1 MRELLLTM
9 VQSSLFYLVFLLGDL
24 VEFPRHTFIQQIFW
38 GGVRYVPRIGL
49 DTGGAVTKSK
59 TKKQKPCLLLWFSA
73 FPPLIWIGGL
83 MGFCWSGFWH
93 YPAAWGQW
101 KPVQSMYTQEEN
113 DTDLISL
120 SSDLPYFVQKS
131 AGLSSNSLSHAAL
144 ALENT
149 EETPHLKDPLW

>member
-1 MRELLLTM
+1 
-9 VQSSLFYLVFLLGDL
+9 
-24 VEFPRHTFIQQIFW
+24 
-38 GGVRYVPRIGL
+38 
-49 DTGGAVTKSK
+49 
-59 TKKQKPCLLLWFSA
+59 
-73 FPPLIWIGGL
+73 
-83 MGFCWSGFWH
+83 
-93 YPAAWGQW
+93 
-101 KPVQSMYTQEEN
+101 MYTQEEN